1 MFAKYQG
8 ESLNK
13 VIYKKV
19 LRINI
24 ENIRPADPL
33 STFKRVDHEA
43 MIIDQSGINY
53 LELIIWSLGI
63 LFFTFI
69 PLLPNYKRHGTVDD
83 IFLPIFIIFFLI
95 LLINSLR
102 DCRKIY
108 IFNRKEGTVTYPTY
122 WLGSETVPFS
132 EAIIIRG
139 KKGLRSAIPIGLAFV
154 SKNRRNQSYIHYDY
168 TYAMLSLY
176 VWYMDRNRP
185 LPPGTAFDRYR
196 EADYIRR
203 KDEGFPEPLY
213 MSAIQTPKWEGAE
226 ARYRDKEAQK
236 RQFVKYDPSLGATA
250 RETEPEIPEEDE
262 LRY

>member
-8 ESLNK
+8 ESLQRI
-13 VIYKKV
+13 IYKKV
-19 LRINI
+19 LRINT

-53 LELIIWSLGI
+53 LELIIWSFCT
-63 LFFTFI
+63 LFTIAI
-69 PLLPNYKRHGTVDD
+69 PYFPNYKPEHDAED
-83 IFLPIFIIFFLI
+83 IFLLIMIFFFLA

-102 DCRKIY
+102 DCRKVY

-122 WLGSETVPFS
+122 WFGSETVPFS

-203 KDEGFPEPLY
+203 K
-213 MSAIQTPKWEGAE
+213 
-226 ARYRDKEAQK
+226 
-236 RQFVKYDPSLGATA
+236 
-250 RETEPEIPEEDE
+250 
-262 LRY
+262 

>member
-1 MFAKYQG
+1 MFTKYQG
-8 ESLNK
+8 ESLHK
-13 VIYKKV
+13 IIYKKV

-53 LELIIWSLGI
+53 LELGLYSLSI
-63 LFFTFI
+63 LFLYFAPIIFS
-69 PLLPNYKRHGTVDD
+69 NYKYEGIAED
-83 IFLPIFIIFFLI
+83 IFKAIILIFFLGLI
-95 LLINSLR
+95 INSLR

-122 WLGSETVPFS
+122 WFGSETVPFS

-203 KDEGFPEPLY
+203 K
-213 MSAIQTPKWEGAE
+213 
-226 ARYRDKEAQK
+226 
-236 RQFVKYDPSLGATA
+236 
-250 RETEPEIPEEDE
+250 
-262 LRY
+262 